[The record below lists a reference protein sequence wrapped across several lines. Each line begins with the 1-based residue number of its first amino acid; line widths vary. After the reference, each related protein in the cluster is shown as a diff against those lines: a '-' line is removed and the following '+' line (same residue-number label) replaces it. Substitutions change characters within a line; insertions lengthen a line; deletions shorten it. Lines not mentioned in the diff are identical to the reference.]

1 MLNLEWWWALVLL
14 PLPLIYRLLL
24 PAAKT
29 SEEAV
34 LRVPFMED
42 FSAIAASRFG
52 VGKSKGLM
60 WLAALAWICFVLA
73 AARPQWMGDPIE
85 LPVSGRDIM
94 MAVDLSG
101 SMEMED
107 FVLAGNQRVD
117 RLTATKAVAGDFIER
132 RVGDRIGLI
141 LFGLNA
147 YVQTPLTFDRETVKT
162 LLYESVIGL
171 AGKETAIGDAIG
183 LAVKRFREMQTDNT
197 QSNNTQSNSAQSSQ
211 GSQRESGE
219 GDNAAGQGEKQKS
232 ILILLTDGAN
242 TAGEVDPVKAAEL
255 AAQSGLKIYT
265 IGIGADELV
274 VPSLF
279 GARRI
284 DPSAD
289 LDEETLKAIADKT
302 GGRYFR
308 ARDTRELEKIYHLLD
323 ELEPIAR
330 ETKSFRPRS
339 SLFAWPLSVALLL
352 GLTIL
357 IVQTIRR

>member
-1 MLNLEWWWALVLL
+1 MLKLEWLWVLSLL
-14 PLPLIYRLLL
+14 PLPLLYRFLL
-24 PAAKT
+24 PRAKS

-34 LRVPFMED
+34 LRVPFVQD
-42 FSAIAASRFG
+42 FSELTASGIRASR
-52 VGKSKGLM
+52 SKWVL
-60 WLAALAWICFVLA
+60 WFAALAWVCLVFA

-107 FVLAGNQRVD
+107 FVLAGSKRVD

-141 LFGLNA
+141 LFGRQA

-162 LLYESVIGL
+162 LLYESAIGL
-171 AGKETAIGDAIG
+171 AGKETAIGDAVG
-183 LAVKRFREMQTDNT
+183 LAVKRFRDMEHDSAATSPDKDPEHAMDSANDSVSDANT
-197 QSNNTQSNSAQSSQ
+197 
-211 GSQRESGE
+211 
-219 GDNAAGQGEKQKS
+219 EKQKS

-242 TAGEVDPVKAAEL
+242 TAGEVEPVKAAEL
-255 AAQSGLKIYT
+255 AAQAGLKIYT
-265 IGIGADELV
+265 IGIGADELI

-289 LDEETLKAIADKT
+289 LDEGTLRAIAEKT

-330 ETKSFRPRS
+330 ETKSFRPRTA
-339 SLFAWPLSVALLL
+339 LFAWPLSAALLL

-357 IVQTIRR
+357 IVQSTRR